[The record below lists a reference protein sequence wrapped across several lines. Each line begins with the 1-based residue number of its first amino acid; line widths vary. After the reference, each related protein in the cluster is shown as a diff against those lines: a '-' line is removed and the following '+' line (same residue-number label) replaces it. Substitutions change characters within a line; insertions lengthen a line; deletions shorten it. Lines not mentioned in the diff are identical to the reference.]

1 MLRVGLSNIKGP
13 ATSQRLPVHSR
24 QAEKTRCIRP
34 PHLRGGLMPLFVG
47 KPHSSCATGQKLT
60 YSHDHIRRNRSSN
73 LTIHYDGKH
82 IIVFDEHEKVQEG
95 YRRKAWIELA
105 GGIPTGSVF
114 EGWPLLRNERPSWR
128 KRRRF
133 SLSPRARS
141 SIASRMVVPKGR
153 LRTDVPSARR
163 RKHVGT
169 CSAPPLPM

>member
-114 EGWPLLRNERPSWR
+114 EGVAATKERATELAKEKAVFAITTGTVKYCESNGRPEGTPS
-128 KRRRF
+128 
-133 SLSPRARS
+133 
-141 SIASRMVVPKGR
+141 
-153 LRTDVPSARR
+153 D
-163 RKHVGT
+163 
-169 CSAPPLPM
+169 